1 MPACKECNKKFD
13 DYLDASEDAC
23 SDLCSECT
31 SGVDRKRRGASNLK
45 DNPKVGFHMPDESK
59 LEDSFDFSVKE
70 TSVRKA
76 IVFSIFAG
84 IVSAILYSSEVMFH
98 TWDDELV
105 FVFGYG
111 LVMGAM
117 SFIVGLTIFKAQ
129 NLYGW
134 LLLPISYISAM
145 LLISGRVSFFTTIF
159 VSVGSMLLFVLFLFV
174 VGLVLEWV
182 KHGE

>member
-1 MPACKECNKKFD
+1 MAECKGCGKEMGFADRQNAKNYAGNCI
-13 DYLDASEDAC
+13 S
-23 SDLCSECT
+23 CT
-31 SGVDRKRRGASNLK
+31 SVSRANQGLDEVAIATSKRQAAA
-45 DNPKVGFHMPDESK
+45 PDESK
-59 LEDSFDFSVKE
+59 LEDSFDFNVKE
-70 TSVRKA
+70 KSVRKA
-76 IVFSIFAG
+76 IVFSIVAG
-84 IVSAILYSSEVMFH
+84 IVSAILYSSEVMFR

-134 LLLPISYISAM
+134 LLLPISFISAM
-145 LLISGRVSFFTTIF
+145 LLISKTVYFFTAIF
-159 VSVGSMLLFVLFLFV
+159 VSVSSILLSLLLLFV